1 MTLDPD
7 LEALAERVQHN
18 CHISDARFAR
28 NYTLCIYLLKMRE
41 LYRWEKG
48 LGQSASLPH
57 DQVGQWLTEREAL
70 WETLEEEDFA
80 PLPLAGHE
88 FDPFEDA
95 GELNRRLQPAGL
107 VYNSG
112 LGSHGKPL
120 FFLGELADTERRNG
134 AHVLVSGRELAR
146 DITAP
151 PAMSRAGTILVRRES
166 LRRMLWERVEEW
178 DWHQRENAMARA
190 MAHYPF
196 GEDTD
201 LALDRMTANETEAV
215 ILHELG
221 ELAAG
226 DLLGPEWEEMVLQV
240 AQTRAEHILRA
251 VRDHL
256 ADGLSTLPALLERG
270 PEPSL
275 HFYFANLTGLRQA
288 LFPALGEAYRRW
300 TEGGRFGELERTV
313 AEGQDYWS
321 ELAEQLLELGQGTP
335 DDLARRVEA
344 HTAGLL
350 P

>member
-1 MTLDPD
+1 MEP
-7 LEALAERVQHN
+7 EIEELARRVQHN

-41 LYRWEKG
+41 YYRWEKG
-48 LGQSASLPH
+48 YGFSDPLSHEA
-57 DQVGQWLTEREAL
+57 VGAWLTEREAL
-70 WETLEEEDFA
+70 WEEIEEQDFA
-80 PLPLAGHE
+80 RLPFGGHD
-88 FDPFEDA
+88 FTPFEDA
-95 GELNRRLQPAGL
+95 AELNRRLQAAGY
-107 VYNSG
+107 VYDAG

-120 FFLGELADTERRNG
+120 FFLGELADAGDREDAR
-134 AHVLVSGRELAR
+134 VLVSGREIAR

-151 PAMSRAGTILVRRES
+151 PAMSRAGTILVRQES

-196 GEDTD
+196 AENTD
-201 LALDRMTANETEAV
+201 LALDRMTANETETV

-226 DLLGPEWEEMVLQV
+226 DLLGPEWEEMLLKV

-256 ADGLSTLPALLERG
+256 ADGLCTLPSLLDQG
-270 PEPSL
+270 PEASL
-275 HFYFANLTGLRQA
+275 HFYFANLVGIRGA
-288 LFPALGEAYRRW
+288 MFPALAEAYQRW
-300 TEGGRFGELERTV
+300 AEGGRFGELERTV
-313 AEGQDYWS
+313 AEGRDYWNG
-321 ELAEQLLELGQGTP
+321 LAEELLGLGNAEP
-335 DDLARRVEA
+335 EELARRVED
-344 HTAGLL
+344 HTAGLM